1 MFDHQR
7 RINSASLRF
16 GFISRSVIL
25 RMFAFLS
32 AGMVIATQVHA
43 AEVVDLQLRWH
54 HQFQF
59 AGYYAALEKGF
70 YKEEGLNVRIHA
82 GDPDHQPVPE
92 VLAGHTQYAESN
104 SEVLYQRL
112 LGKPLVPLPQY
123 FSTHHRY
130 Y

>member
-1 MFDHQR
+1 MFDHLR
-7 RINSASLRF
+7 RKNSASLRF

-25 RMFAFLS
+25 RLFAFLS
-32 AGMVIATQVHA
+32 AGMVITTQVHA

-70 YKEEGLNVRIHA
+70 YKEEGLDVRIHA
-82 GDPDHQPVPE
+82 GDPAHQPVPE
-92 VLAGHTQYAESN
+92 VLAGHAQYAEGN

-112 LGKPLVPLPQY
+112 LGKVRT
-123 FSTHHRY
+123 SS
-130 Y
+130 

>member
-70 YKEEGLNVRIHA
+70 YKEEGLDVASTPVTRRINRF
-82 GDPDHQPVPE
+82 
-92 VLAGHTQYAESN
+92 L
-104 SEVLYQRL
+104 
-112 LGKPLVPLPQY
+112 KCWLVTPNMRKGIVM
-123 FSTHHRY
+123 SCINAC
-130 Y
+130 

>member
-7 RINSASLRF
+7 KKNSASIRF
-16 GFISRSVIL
+16 GFTSWNAIL
-25 RMFAFLS
+25 RRLPLVA

-70 YKEEGLNVRIHA
+70 YKEEGLDVRIHA

-123 FSTHHRY
+123 FSTHLPY

>member
-1 MFDHQR
+1 M
-7 RINSASLRF
+7 RI
-16 GFISRSVIL
+16 
-25 RMFAFLS
+25 FAFLS
-32 AGMVIATQVHA
+32 AGMAIATQVHA
-43 AEVVDLQLRWH
+43 TEVVNLQLRWH

-59 AGYYAALEKGF
+59 AGYYAAREKGF
-70 YKEEGLNVRIHA
+70 YKEEGLDVRIHA